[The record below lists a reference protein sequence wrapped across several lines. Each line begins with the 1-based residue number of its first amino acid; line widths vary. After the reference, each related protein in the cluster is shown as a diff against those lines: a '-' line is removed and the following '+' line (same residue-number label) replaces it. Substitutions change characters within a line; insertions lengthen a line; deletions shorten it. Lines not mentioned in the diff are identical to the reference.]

1 MVAHVVGIFA
11 PMAHF
16 VLSGADMKLNSYHR
30 QLLWEASS
38 QNVEN
43 KNLSPLAISRKIDAV
58 LVKLHQETPTA
69 FVTTVHED
77 ISGEIVFKGI
87 LPLLKERIFYNE
99 PISVRRDSYKMFMK
113 KYRNGN
119 A

>member
-1 MVAHVVGIFA
+1 MVAHVVGTFA
-11 PMAHF
+11 LMVHS
-16 VLSGADMKLNSYHR
+16 VRSGADMRLNSYHR

-38 QNVEN
+38 KNVEN

-58 LVKLHQETPTA
+58 LIKLHKETPTS
-69 FVTTVHED
+69 FITVVQED
-77 ISGEIVFKGI
+77 EMGEIVFKGI
-87 LPLLKERIFYNE
+87 PPLLKERIFYDE

-113 KYRNGN
+113 KQRNGN

>member
-1 MVAHVVGIFA
+1 MVAHVVGTFA
-11 PMAHF
+11 LMARF
-16 VLSGADMKLNSYHR
+16 VQLGADMRLNNYHR

-38 QNVEN
+38 KNVEN

-58 LVKLHQETPTA
+58 LVKLHQDSPTS
-69 FVTTVHED
+69 FITTVQED
-77 ISGEIVFKGI
+77 ITGEPIFKGI
-87 LPLLKERIFYNE
+87 PALLKERIFFNE

-113 KYRNGN
+113 KHRNGN